1 MKKFI
6 SMHSN
11 KIFYFISIILVI
23 MIFFKTSFVNN
34 LKNVLESSENERITK
49 LYGYC
54 KNESIGYLKY
64 LKKNMTLNLTLKL

>member
-34 LKNVLESSENERITK
+34 LKNVLESSEN
-49 LYGYC
+49 
-54 KNESIGYLKY
+54 
-64 LKKNMTLNLTLKL
+64 

>member
-64 LKKNMTLNLTLKL
+64 LKKKV